1 MIKKLINYFSLVG
14 QLWHDKVV
22 TLFFRWAVIVSLG
35 QLLAIIL
42 FFNSLPPQIPL
53 FRSLVWGESQL
64 VVPYLLFL
72 LPIFSVTIILINSF
86 LAFIFQRHQLLTRL
100 LIITSLIFSLICLV
114 PIIQIILLF
123 S

>member
-64 VVPYLLFL
+64 VVPSLLFL

>member
-53 FRSLVWGESQL
+53 FRSLFWGESQL
-64 VVPYLLFL
+64 VVPSLLFL